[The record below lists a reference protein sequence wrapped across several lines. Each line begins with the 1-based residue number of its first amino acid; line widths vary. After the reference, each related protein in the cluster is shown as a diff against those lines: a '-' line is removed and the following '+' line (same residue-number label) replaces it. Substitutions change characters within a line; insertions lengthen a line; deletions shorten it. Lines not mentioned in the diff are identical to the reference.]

1 MATTK
6 DYKNF
11 IIFLFYFISYKAA
24 TYTQPL

>member
-11 IIFLFYFISYKAA
+11 IPNDDTIYNNVIEIKFMKE
-24 TYTQPL
+24 